1 MEYGMERWYMVAPQR
16 FSVRKYDGEP
26 SEEDLDALKE
36 IAKSFSR
43 NGVRIELGV
52 DEKIFTPIFYGMARL
67 RERRTMPRLSPEMIR
82 IQEW

>member
-36 IAKSFSR
+36 IAKVF
-43 NGVRIELGV
+43 
-52 DEKIFTPIFYGMARL
+52 
-67 RERRTMPRLSPEMIR
+67 
-82 IQEW
+82 QETE